1 MVFFGANDAAFPM
14 PSGQGQ
20 YVPLPE
26 FEENLCRIA
35 TYLQVPS
42 LSLHLLP
49 FAVPI

>member
-14 PSGQGQ
+14 PSGRGQ

-42 LSLHLLP
+42 PPTIHRSN
-49 FAVPI
+49 PIS